1 MIRELFLGGGGRNEN
16 SIFLEVREKWSFSAD
31 FETRQKLPRQD
42 YLHLE
47 KFLRKSWRHCVLCSR
62 CRCTQ
67 VYVAQACQKCLFA
80 SLSRCVL
87 SSFRIRNFCCISS
100 SGLHLLDFQLQ
111 DVQLSVAVHGKCTGL
126 LVGSMKFLI
135 LHFLLGL

>member
-1 MIRELFLGGGGRNEN
+1 MIRELFLGGGGEMKIR
-16 SIFLEVREKWSFSAD
+16 SSEVREKWSFSAD
-31 FETRQKLPRQD
+31 FETREKSVGRLVLFTWKSFPGRVGGTVCCAAAAAVRKFTWLKPAKSVCLP
-42 YLHLE
+42 
-47 KFLRKSWRHCVLCSR
+47 
-62 CRCTQ
+62 
-67 VYVAQACQKCLFA
+67 
-80 SLSRCVL
+80 LSRCVL

-111 DVQLSVAVHGKCTGL
+111 DVQLSVAVHGKWCTGL